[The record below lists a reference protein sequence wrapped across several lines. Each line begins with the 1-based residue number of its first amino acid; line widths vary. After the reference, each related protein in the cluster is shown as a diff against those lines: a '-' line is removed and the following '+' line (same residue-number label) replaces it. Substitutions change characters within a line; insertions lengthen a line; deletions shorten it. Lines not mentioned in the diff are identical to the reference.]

1 MSSGEGKNAIR
12 LFRDIVIK
20 ETDEGV
26 QVRSVVSSSFGTP
39 MSVN

>member
-1 MSSGEGKNAIR
+1 MEKNAIR
-12 LFRDIVIK
+12 PLRGIVIK

-26 QVRSVVSSSFGTP
+26 QVRSVVSSSVGTP